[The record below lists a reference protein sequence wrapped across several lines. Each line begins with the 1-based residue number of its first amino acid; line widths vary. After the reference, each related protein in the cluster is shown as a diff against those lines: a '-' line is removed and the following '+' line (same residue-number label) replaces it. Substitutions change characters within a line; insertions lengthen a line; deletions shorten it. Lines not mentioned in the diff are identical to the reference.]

1 MPNPIASAIEPKWST
16 HKQTKEFTHMRY
28 TAATCDPDDF
38 TPENGWTLRQNHYNR
53 ETELLIAVTSC
64 EFPASTIVLS

>member
-1 MPNPIASAIEPKWST
+1 
-16 HKQTKEFTHMRY
+16 MRY

-38 TPENGWTLRQNHYNR
+38 TAENGWSLRQNEYGR

-64 EFPASTIVLS
+64 KPFALILYPGHIR